1 MTTKKIMPQDD
12 ELISLL
18 CLDCKSIFTGQ
29 NPKGLTLFGYI
40 IKRPM
45 CPKCGS
51 KRIASNSFALYKR

>member
-29 NPKGLTLFGYI
+29 NPKGLMFFDRFL
-40 IKRPM
+40 KKPV

-51 KRIASNSFALYKR
+51 KRIASNPFALYKR